1 MGCGCCPLR
10 NRSDFINASIKYVWS
25 SFPVEYLV
33 SFFIEQIHPNL
44 DFCMVLTKWYN
55 PHSCTRINFINVL
68 ILINFDQYASTFK
81 CWIQFWESNDNEYWI
96 MISVNV
102 VWGKIYFIEIWFV
115 NSF

>member
-55 PHSCTRINFINVL
+55 PHSCTRINFINVP
-68 ILINFDQYASTFK
+68 ILINFKQNLGKRY
-81 CWIQFWESNDNEYWI
+81 NDNTLLHWNVEYSFENQI
-96 MISVNV
+96 TMN
-102 VWGKIYFIEIWFV
+102 IE
-115 NSF
+115 